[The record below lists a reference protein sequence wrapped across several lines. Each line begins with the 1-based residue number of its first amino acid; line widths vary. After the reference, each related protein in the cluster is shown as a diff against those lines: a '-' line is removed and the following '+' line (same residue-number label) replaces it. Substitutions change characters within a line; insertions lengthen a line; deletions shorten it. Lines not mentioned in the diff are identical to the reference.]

1 MAPRLTPLAGA
12 AVALVLSSGLLGA
25 CGGSSSSSG
34 NGIASKSPKEI
45 VAETRAAAQKASSVH
60 VSGSIASASAP
71 IALNLDLAA
80 GRGGRGQLSEGG
92 VGFEV
97 IQTGGTVYIK
107 GSPAFY
113 RRIGG
118 PAAAQ
123 VLRGRWLKAP
133 ATSSDFA
140 SISSLTD
147 LRKLIDSALASQG
160 KLSKSGAKTVNGQAV
175 VGVTDVTR
183 GGTLYVAV
191 KGTPYPVAI
200 VKSGSS
206 GGKVNFGRWNEP
218 VTITPPAD
226 AIDISQLRSSK

>member
-1 MAPRLTPLAGA
+1 MAPRLRHLAGA
-12 AVALVLSSGLLGA
+12 AVALALSSGLLGA
-25 CGGSSSSSG
+25 CGGSSSSG

-45 VAETRAAAQKASSVH
+45 VAETRVAAEKASSVH

-123 VLRGRWLKAP
+123 VLQGRWLKAP

-147 LRKLIDSALASQG
+147 LRKLIDSTLASHG
-160 KLSKSGAKTVNGQAV
+160 TLRREAPKTVNGHAA

-183 GGTLYVAV
+183 GGTVYVAT
-191 KGTPYPVAI
+191 KGKPYPVAI
-200 VKSGSS
+200 AKGGSG
-206 GGKVNFGRWNEP
+206 GGKVNFEHWNEA
-218 VTITPPAD
+218 VTITPPSN
-226 AIDISQLRSSK
+226 AIDISQLRSAH

>member
-12 AVALVLSSGLLGA
+12 AAALVLSSGLLSA
-25 CGGSSSSSG
+25 CGGSSSSSSG

-60 VSGSIASASAP
+60 VSGSIASASTP

-113 RRIGG
+113 RRSGG

-123 VLRGRWLKAP
+123 VLQGRWLKAP
-133 ATSSDFA
+133 ATSADFA

-147 LRKLIDSALASQG
+147 LRKLI
-160 KLSKSGAKTVNGQAV
+160 
-175 VGVTDVTR
+175 
-183 GGTLYVAV
+183 
-191 KGTPYPVAI
+191 
-200 VKSGSS
+200 
-206 GGKVNFGRWNEP
+206 
-218 VTITPPAD
+218 
-226 AIDISQLRSSK
+226 

>member
-1 MAPRLTPLAGA
+1 
-12 AVALVLSSGLLGA
+12 
-25 CGGSSSSSG
+25 
-34 NGIASKSPKEI
+34 
-45 VAETRAAAQKASSVH
+45 QKASSVH

-123 VLRGRWLKAP
+123 VVQGRWLKAP
-133 ATSSDFA
+133 ATS
-140 SISSLTD
+140 
-147 LRKLIDSALASQG
+147 
-160 KLSKSGAKTVNGQAV
+160 
-175 VGVTDVTR
+175 
-183 GGTLYVAV
+183 
-191 KGTPYPVAI
+191 
-200 VKSGSS
+200 
-206 GGKVNFGRWNEP
+206 
-218 VTITPPAD
+218 TPPAD